1 MAEEQNCQNQKSIRL
16 SWSRI
21 MITILFVAITVAV
34 TSGIIWWR
42 FMAVITIQQNHIS
55 SLENQIDSLSERLI
69 DINNLCQ

>member
-1 MAEEQNCQNQKSIRL
+1 
-16 SWSRI
+16 